1 MKRSEQV
8 PHVSAK
14 AAGRGLVHAPVTV
27 KTGSKRARLPRRGG
41 SLEGTESRGLES
53 RSFRVQPDVVVA
65 AGFQPNVVLRRG
77 VESDA
82 SDLHA
87 LITANLASG
96 HLLPRTMSELTVY
109 AHRFTVASKGG
120 HIIACGELM
129 PLSRKVAEV
138 RSLVVEDAARGAGLG
153 RQIVADLRT
162 RARREGFETLCAFT
176 HNPAYFIRFGF
187 SIVPHFW
194 VPEKIAT
201 NCWSCDLFQRCG
213 QYAMID
219 ALASV
224 LPAGVP
230 NAAAALGA

>member
-1 MKRSEQV
+1 MMKRSEQV
-8 PHVSAK
+8 SGVAGK
-14 AAGRGLVHAPVTV
+14 AMGRGLVRPAV
-27 KTGSKRARLPRRGG
+27 KTALKTKASKRG
-41 SLEGTESRGLES
+41 SGRSTLEMGPAVLE
-53 RSFRVQPDVVVA
+53 PVA
-65 AGFQPNVVLRRG
+65 VSTLVDPTADFQEEVVLRRG

-87 LITANLASG
+87 LITANLESG
-96 HLLPRTMSELTVY
+96 HLLPRTLSELTVH

-120 HIIACGELM
+120 QIIACGELM

-138 RSLVVEDAARGAGLG
+138 RSLVVDDVARGAGLG
-153 RQIVADLRT
+153 REIVSDLRR

-176 HNPAYFIRFGF
+176 HTPAYFIRFGF

-213 QYAMID
+213 QFAMID
-219 ALASV
+219 QLGSAIRP
-224 LPAGVP
+224 LPA
-230 NAAAALGA
+230 